1 MRYRAFNEVTF
12 LQKKSKNDKSNHSRK
27 IKELRKE
34 K

>member
-12 LQKKSKNDKSNHSRK
+12 LQKKSINDNFNHSRK